1 VFNPARDGDCLMRR
15 AVKHDFGGSGESAEA
30 ASDGGR
36 AEAAS
41 GGWQTVGSAPAK
53 RAVVVERC
61 AAPRAALNA
70 LGLRKIVKKID
81 NASRRRRAAGDP
93 C

>member
-1 VFNPARDGDCLMRR
+1 MWC

-30 ASDGGR
+30 AGDGGR

-41 GGWQTVGSAPAK
+41 GGWQTVGGAPAK

-61 AAPRAALNA
+61 AEPRAATDTFD
-70 LGLRKIVKKID
+70 LG
-81 NASRRRRAAGDP
+81 AAP
-93 C
+93 